1 MKITRSLL
9 LALVLGM
16 PGYAWLLLA
25 PTSLPSWVRDGLV
38 VTVLLALPVVALRQV
53 RDDASGVRP
62 WLLPLTAGM
71 SLFPLGHVVGV
82 AASYVAPGPA
92 ALLGDAVTLA
102 GYPFL
107 LAGLLAALAQH
118 VRGLRMTV
126 CLDGVSGALAGA
138 AVATLAIAP
147 VLTGFDGRSWAH
159 AVVVAFPLLDAVLV
173 AAALGALA
181 LVSVQHGRQ
190 FGLWAL
196 GLLVLT
202 VAHTLQ
208 GHRLAV
214 GDTAG
219 GGAVSG
225 DAATALLVV
234 PALALLAVGALGHG
248 AMTPSRV
255 PGPRSLGVPAA
266 ASVASVLVLAA
277 APPWQVSAAPSALA
291 LGALSVC
298 AARFVRAFLQ
308 LRELAVVREMALTD
322 ELTGIA
328 NRRALYVHLDALLA
342 LGDAEPGDR
351 PDDTGAF
358 AVALIDLDH
367 FKEVNDTLG
376 HATGDALLKGVVGR
390 FAAALEELDTPHL
403 FARLGGD
410 EFAVVLH
417 EATTRNAAL
426 IVGQA
431 LQESLAEPLH
441 LPDADLHANASIG
454 LAVAPLH
461 GRTRSDILF
470 AADAAMY
477 AAKTSG
483 DAVRFHVPSRD
494 EKTQQLT
501 LAEDLHRALDRR
513 ELCVEYQ
520 PVVTTDDEMVAV
532 EALVRWDHP
541 ERGLLLPGEFLPAAD
556 RYRLTG
562 AIARRV
568 LDVALGDLSRWH
580 ASGVRLGLTVNLSAA
595 DLRDES
601 VVNVVAEALLEHRLP
616 ADVLTLDISE
626 TALGPDNERS
636 AGVVLALHE
645 LGVHLALDD
654 YGTGGTSLAQ
664 LHELP
669 FGTVKLDGRF
679 ARDTAVDGRSEGVVR
694 ATVDLAHALGLRI
707 VAEGVEDRRAF
718 DRLRALGCDLVQGWY
733 TGRPGAATDVEGR
746 MAQPTGGKH
755 RLPVPEQQPRGG
767 DASDARVT
775 PA

>member
-71 SLFPLGHVVGV
+71 SLFPLGHAVGV

-214 GDTAG
+214 GDAG
-219 GGAVSG
+219 GVGAVTG

-342 LGDAEPGDR
+342 LAGSDDPDR
-351 PDDTGAF
+351 ATDPDEGGAF

-520 PVVTTDDEMVAV
+520 PVVTTDSS
-532 EALVRWDHP
+532 
-541 ERGLLLPGEFLPAAD
+541 
-556 RYRLTG
+556 
-562 AIARRV
+562 RR
-568 LDVALGDLSRWH
+568 
-580 ASGVRLGLTVNLSAA
+580 SAA
-595 DLRDES
+595 ERFT
-601 VVNVVAEALLEHRLP
+601 VRP
-616 ADVLTLDISE
+616 KRT
-626 TALGPDNERS
+626 PDACQRERS
-636 AGVVLALHE
+636 PSA
-645 LGVHLALDD
+645 
-654 YGTGGTSLAQ
+654 TSR
-664 LHELP
+664 
-669 FGTVKLDGRF
+669 T
-679 ARDTAVDGRSEGVVR
+679 
-694 ATVDLAHALGLRI
+694 
-707 VAEGVEDRRAF
+707 RRA
-718 DRLRALGCDLVQGWY
+718 
-733 TGRPGAATDVEGR
+733 
-746 MAQPTGGKH
+746 MA
-755 RLPVPEQQPRGG
+755 PVR
-767 DASDARVT
+767 R
-775 PA
+775 